1 MEKKKVVKRI
11 QETRRPVSR
20 TGNIANILKRLV
32 KSEKQETEVKNDEEK
47 PTGSSDENGGQM
59 KNKKKRNREIT
70 EQTQD
75 DMGTD
80 SEKLNKIKNVLNK
93 TGEEIPEVKVQIEK
107 KDKGL
112 FERTSESTVLLTED
126 NKVLLTD

>member
-11 QETRRPVSR
+11 QETRKPVSR

-32 KSEKQETEVKNDEEK
+32 KSEKQETEVKNDEEQS
-47 PTGSSDENGGQM
+47 TGTSDENGGQK
-59 KNKKKRNREIT
+59 KNKKKHNREIT

-75 DMGTD
+75 DMGSD

>member
-32 KSEKQETEVKNDEEK
+32 KSEKQEAEVKNDEEQ

-59 KNKKKRNREIT
+59 KNKKKRNKEIT

>member
-47 PTGSSDENGGQM
+47 PTGSSDENGGQI